1 MSTSKKWNK
10 LCQVVDADYLGG
22 HKLRL
27 KFNDGLQG
35 VFDFTD
41 YVKKGVFRPLMD
53 PKKFT
58 QFGLMYGTIVWKP
71 RAGGM
76 ELDIAPEY
84 LYQRVFDGLKT
95 KQKKHGFNYFS
106 AESWPQS

>member
-1 MSTSKKWNK
+1 MATSKKWNK
-10 LCQVVDADYLGG
+10 RCEIVDADYLGG
-22 HKLRL
+22 HQLRL

-35 VFDFTD
+35 VLDFAD

-58 QFGLMYGTIVWKP
+58 QFGLIYGTIVWKP
-71 RAGGM
+71 DRTKM

-84 LYQRVFDGLKT
+84 LYQRLYDGLADKT
-95 KQKKHGFNYFS
+95 KKHGFNYFS
-106 AESWPQS
+106 TNSWQSN

>member
-1 MSTSKKWNK
+1 MTKPKKWNK
-10 LCQVVDADYLGG
+10 RCEIIDADYLGG

-35 VFDFTD
+35 VLDFTD
-41 YVKKGVFRPLMD
+41 YVKKGVFKPLTD

-58 QFGLMYGTIVWKP
+58 HFGLMYGTLVWKP
-71 RAGGM
+71 EGRGM

-84 LYQRVFDGLKT
+84 LYQRLFDGLADKT
-95 KQKKHGFNYFS
+95 KKHGFNYFS
-106 AESWPQS
+106 TKSWQLK